1 MSRSLPKTA
10 ERWTRRMLR
19 SIGEFIQ
26 DTSGKLRRMKTQD
39 ELRREYEQLLEAED
53 FEAAGKILDLI
64 EPISDEAWLKILHD
78 APLDDEPVPEFIQE
92 RSRALDAI
100 LAKQRGLRAG

>member
-1 MSRSLPKTA
+1 
-10 ERWTRRMLR
+10 
-19 SIGEFIQ
+19 
-26 DTSGKLRRMKTQD
+26 MKTQD

-78 APLDDEPVPEFIQE
+78 APLDDEPLTPKEEQRIAEFDAFLARRI
-92 RSRALDAI
+92 RA
-100 LAKQRGLRAG
+100 QTG

>member
-1 MSRSLPKTA
+1 M
-10 ERWTRRMLR
+10 
-19 SIGEFIQ
+19 Q
-26 DTSGKLRRMKTQD
+26 TQD

-78 APLDDEPVPEFIQE
+78 APLDDEPLTPKEEQRIAESDAFLARRI
-92 RSRALDAI
+92 RA
-100 LAKQRGLRAG
+100 QTG